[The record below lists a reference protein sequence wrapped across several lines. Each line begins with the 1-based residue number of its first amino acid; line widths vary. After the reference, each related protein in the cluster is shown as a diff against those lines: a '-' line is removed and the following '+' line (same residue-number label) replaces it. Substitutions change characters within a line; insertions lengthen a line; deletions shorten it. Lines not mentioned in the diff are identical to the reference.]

1 LKEQI
6 KNNERPVRDPGRK
19 WFILLLLACLAV
31 LSRYILFK
39 HQIRYYRHHLLTD
52 FKKYT
57 LREGLA
63 SANFRPFYNIRL
75 FSSNLVSEQ
84 FYVVNIWGNILG
96 FVPIG
101 FLIPLAFPNFRNFF
115 SVTFLVF
122 LLSLGYET
130 TQLIFGLGIFDV
142 DDLILNTTGGFAGYL
157 IFAVARLIFKPRG
170 ELTQG

>member
-1 LKEQI
+1 MEQ
-6 KNNERPVRDPGRK
+6 KPDQNTKRVNPNRK
-19 WFILLLLACLAV
+19 WYIMLLLACLAI

-39 HQIRYYRHHLLTD
+39 HQMRYYKHHLLTD
-52 FKKYT
+52 FKKYS
-57 LREGLA
+57 LKEGLA
-63 SANFRPFYNIRL
+63 NANFHPFYNIRL

-101 FLIPLAFPNFRNFF
+101 FLTPLALPYFRNVF

-142 DDLILNTTGGFAGYL
+142 DDLILNTTGGFAGFLLYA
-157 IFAVARLIFKPRG
+157 IVRLIFKPR
-170 ELTQG
+170 EKLTQG